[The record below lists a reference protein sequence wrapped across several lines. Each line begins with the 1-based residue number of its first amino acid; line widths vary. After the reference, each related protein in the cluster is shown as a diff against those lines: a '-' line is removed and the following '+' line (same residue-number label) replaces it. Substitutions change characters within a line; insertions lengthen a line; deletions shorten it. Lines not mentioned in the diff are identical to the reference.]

1 MHLAITGDEP
11 GIGLVRLGPGQFRF
25 AEGMGLGRVDHAD
38 EQLLLGQKM
47 RQGTPI
53 DTRGLHAEVGFPGR
67 RAWSA

>member
-1 MHLAITGDEP
+1 MHLAITGDKP
-11 GIGLVRLGPGQFRF
+11 GIGLVCFGAVQLCP
-25 AEGMGLGRVDHAD
+25 AKGMNLGRVDHAD
-38 EQLLLGQKM
+38 EELLLGQKM